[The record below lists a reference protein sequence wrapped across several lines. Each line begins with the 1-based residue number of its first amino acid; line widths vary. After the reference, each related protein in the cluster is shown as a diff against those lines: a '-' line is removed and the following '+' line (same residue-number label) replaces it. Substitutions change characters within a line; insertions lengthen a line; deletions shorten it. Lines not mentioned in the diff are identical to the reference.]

1 MRINMNVFSASEK
14 PPLSLI
20 QLWCQMLASE
30 YLVEP
35 KMASR
40 WVNNVDSRPFVVE
53 FLQSKGWKVNAY
65 TTPALEQNCQPPS
78 HGYVIADDCHQLV
91 HWKLTA

>member
-20 QLWCQMLASE
+20 QLWCHMLASE

-35 KMASR
+35 KMAAR
-40 WVNNVDSRPFVVE
+40 WVHNTDSRSFVVE
-53 FLQSKGWKVNAY
+53 FLQSKGWKVHAY
-65 TTPALEQNCQPPS
+65 TTPALEQNSQPPS
-78 HGYVIADDCHQLV
+78 HGYVIADDCDQLV